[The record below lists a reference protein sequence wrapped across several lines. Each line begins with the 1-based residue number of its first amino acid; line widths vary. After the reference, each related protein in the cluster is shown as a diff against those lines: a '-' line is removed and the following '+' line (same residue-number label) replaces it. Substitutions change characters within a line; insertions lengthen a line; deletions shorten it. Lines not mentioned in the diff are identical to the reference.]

1 MGKITKR
8 EEIITRYAILMKGVD
23 LRFMFLTGLFAGAI
37 TTIFIFLLFFRP
49 FLKSIFRF
57 LLTRLMTDRYEEN
70 IWEMVTAF
78 KRLNP
83 IILIENSL
91 RAETGE
97 IIKRPF
103 GSPRKFLNFD
113 GLIFSPAQLS
123 VMPTHENI
131 PIETKIIIGPCAQ
144 KPLKLDIPLLLGA
157 MGYGV
162 AVSEKV
168 RIALAK
174 GSAAV
179 GTATNA
185 GEGGFLPEDRRN
197 AKYLILQYGKAK
209 WSKDPEILKQADAI
223 EIHIGQGAHASSSSK
238 ITPQYLQ
245 GRAREIM
252 ELKPEEIAVLP
263 SRHKELNQKEDL
275 KHLVKY
281 FRDVTEGVPVG
292 VKLCAG
298 QKLEEDL
305 ESCIC
310 AEVDFISI
318 DGGQA
323 GTKGSPPILEDDF
336 GLPTSF
342 ALSRAV
348 QYLEKRQVKDKV
360 SLLIGGGFFTPGD
373 CLKALALGADAV
385 YMATA
390 PLWAMTHTQ
399 VTKTIPFEPP
409 TQLIYYSGM
418 LKDKFNEEE
427 GAYYLKNFFL
437 SFVDEM
443 KTAVEALGKTS
454 IQQVNIEDLVAL
466 DEITSKITK
475 VPLAYQQN

>member
-1 MGKITKR
+1 MGLVT
-8 EEIITRYAILMKGVD
+8 
-23 LRFMFLTGLFAGAI
+23 GAI
-37 TTIFIFLLFFRP
+37 TTLFIFLVFIRPIIKWIFGFFV
-49 FLKSIFRF
+49 K
-57 LLTRLMTDRYEEN
+57 RLMTDHYEEN
-70 IWEMVTAF
+70 ILEMVTAS
-78 KRLNP
+78 KRLN
-83 IILIENSL
+83 LITNLENSL
-91 RAETGE
+91 RAESGK
-97 IIKRPF
+97 IIKRPL
-103 GSPRKFLNFD
+103 GSTRKFLNFD

-123 VMPTHENI
+123 IMPTQENI
-131 PIETKIIIGPCAQ
+131 PIDTKIIIGPSAK
-144 KPLKLDIPLLLGA
+144 KPLKLDIPILLGA

-162 AVSEKV
+162 ALSEKV

-174 GSAAV
+174 GTAAV

-197 AKYLILQYGKAK
+197 AKYLILQYGKVK

-238 ITPQYLQ
+238 IMPQYLQ

-252 ELKPEEIAVLP
+252 ELKPGEIAVLP
-263 SRHKELNQKEDL
+263 SRHKEMNQKEDL
-275 KHLVKY
+275 KPLVKY
-281 FRDVTEGVPVG
+281 LRNVTGGVPIG

-298 QKLEEDL
+298 QKLEEDM
-305 ESCIC
+305 ESCIQ

-336 GLPTSF
+336 GLPTIY

-348 QYLEKRQVKDKV
+348 QYLEKRKVKDKV

-373 CLKALALGADAV
+373 CLKALALGANAV

-399 VTKTIPFEPP
+399 VTKTMPFEPP
-409 TQLIYYSGM
+409 TEITFYSGKM
-418 LKDKFNEEE
+418 KDQFNEEE
-427 GAYYLKNFFL
+427 AAHYLENFFL
-437 SFVDEM
+437 SFVEEM

-466 DEITSKITK
+466 DEVTSKITK